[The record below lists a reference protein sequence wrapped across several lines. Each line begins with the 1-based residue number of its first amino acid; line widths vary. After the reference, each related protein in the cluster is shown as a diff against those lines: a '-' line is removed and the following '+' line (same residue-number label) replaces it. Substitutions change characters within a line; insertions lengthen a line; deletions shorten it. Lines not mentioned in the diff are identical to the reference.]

1 MARLTPETERFL
13 RKAVAGLPFR
23 KRSEAKDELRAHL
36 EDAVAQRIAQDSE
49 RAQTEKQ
56 AVAALG
62 SAKVLNRELLRA
74 HFGKKWLLHYLIH
87 KLSWW
92 LPELPHIQLRPRFA
106 IWKYASKSRRLRDQG
121 REDEV
126 IARFE
131 RELALRGPSADIH
144 EDIGSAY
151 NAIGEHERALTHL
164 QAAVELLKSDPT
176 PRTYR
181 GGQDVGLAGAYCRTA
196 GVLKTLGRE
205 GEAEAAV
212 RAGLA
217 VNDRNF
223 LLNYWQAEFYLSRGN
238 LEGTFNHLEACL
250 KDDQSVVGN
259 FDKGIALLGILSTNE
274 FDPARRDPRFSALV
288 QRAHRELPGELE
300 LMAGGSAVEAALQ
313 DKLAGGGEE
322 FFANY
327 QQAKYCLEHG
337 DLDGA
342 FHHLEAS
349 LGDDAARSNL
359 DKTLLLLLN
368 SDTFNPLRK
377 DPRFDRLLSR
387 TIHSK

>member
-1 MARLTPETERFL
+1 MAGLTPETERFL
-13 RKAVAGLPFR
+13 RTAVAGLPSR
-23 KRSEAKDELRAHL
+23 KRKEARDELRAHL
-36 EDAVAQRIAQDSE
+36 EDAIAQDSE
-49 RAQTEKQ
+49 RAQSEKQ

-74 HFGKKWLLHYLIH
+74 HFGKKWLLHYLVH

-106 IWKYASKSRRLRDQG
+106 IWKYASKSRRLRAQG

-144 EDIGSAY
+144 EDLGSAY

-176 PRTYR
+176 PRMSR
-181 GGQDVGLAGAYCRTA
+181 GGQDVGLAGAYCSTA
-196 GVLKTLGRE
+196 GVLKTLGKE
-205 GEAEAAV
+205 EEAEAAA

-217 VNDRNF
+217 ANDKNF
-223 LLNYWQAEFYLSRGN
+223 LLNYWQAEFYLRRGN
-238 LEGTFNHLEACL
+238 LDGTFNHLEACL
-250 KDDQSVVGN
+250 KDDPSVVGN
-259 FDKGIALLGILSTNE
+259 FDEGKSLLRILSIDE
-274 FDPARRDPRFSALV
+274 FDPVRRDPRFSALA
-288 QRAHRELPGELE
+288 QRAYKELAGELE
-300 LMAGGSAVEAALQ
+300 PLAGDSAVEAALQ
-313 DKLAGGGEE
+313 DKLAGKGEE
-322 FFANY
+322 FFANF
-327 QQAKYCLEHG
+327 QQAKYRLERG
-337 DLDGA
+337 DLDGS

-349 LGDDAARSNL
+349 LGDDLAKSDL
-359 DKTLLLLLN
+359 DKALLLLLT

-377 DPRFDRLLSR
+377 DPRFDQLLSP
-387 TIHSK
+387 TIHPV